1 MSRGDAR
8 RSYYRLSLL
17 RLLVGGCLAS
27 ANERRGSSS
36 AQQQHAKELY
46 QAVLGSRLTDS
57 EALLHAGAAPD
68 GFLGEYGETAL
79 IQAAGMGHRSLVRSL
94 LE

>member
-1 MSRGDAR
+1 
-8 RSYYRLSLL
+8 
-17 RLLVGGCLAS
+17 
-27 ANERRGSSS
+27 
-36 AQQQHAKELY
+36 
-46 QAVLGSRLTDS
+46 
-57 EALLHAGAAPD
+57 LLHAGAAPD